1 MMCGFAGFFD
11 VCGGL
16 SDEKYLW
23 LALIR
28 RMAGRLSHR
37 GPIGRGDLV
46 TEHCAFAHVRQAE
59 NAVQPMTVKRDG
71 FTYSIAFD
79 GVIYNAVELREAL
92 RARGESFET
101 ESDAEVVL
109 KSYMAFGED
118 CAGSLNGVFALII
131 EDERRGQVFL
141 CRDRFGAKPLFYT
154 RSGDRLV
161 FASEIKALFEYPGVQ
176 PKIGRTGL
184 CEVFGMAPIR
194 TPGCG
199 VYENILEVLPGH
211 FITYGKDGFA
221 ERPYFKLEARP
232 YTESYAD
239 TVRQVRELLEDSINR
254 IERREGECCAIL
266 QDEPGSEILAAF
278 AGKRQT
284 EMCAAEVDSRKIDF
298 LTDAVIAR
306 DLPGM
311 TEASLFPLCR
321 AAKSGYPAAMSGVG
335 ADVLFGE
342 YAWLWRDAPCEAF
355 PWMTGSQARTKL
367 LKPGLL
373 EALDPVSYVCERYE
387 EMLESVPL
395 LRGESAENRRFREK
409 TYLGIYGYM
418 AAKLERLDR
427 CGMACG
433 LQIHVPFADH
443 RLISLLF
450 NTPKAVKS
458 ELIQEICRE
467 LNVDFKF
474 KTPQRKISAVDLE
487 ALKTQLSA
495 VLCDKDQS
503 IHKLISEKAVRALMT
518 EPVGEENVQLLTYV
532 LQVNLWLNRYKVKLQ
547 L

>member
-1 MMCGFAGFFD
+1 MCGFAGFFD

-23 LALIR
+23 LTLIR

-37 GPIGRGDLV
+37 GPDGRGALV
-46 TEHCAFAHVRQAE
+46 TEHCALAHVRQAA
-59 NAVQPMTVKRDG
+59 NAAQPMTARQDG

-79 GVIYNAVELREAL
+79 GMLYNAAELREAL

-109 KSYMAFGED
+109 KGYMAFGED
-118 CAGSLNGVFALII
+118 CAKKLNGAFAFVI
-131 EDERRGQVFL
+131 EDKRRGQVFL

-184 CEVFGMAPIR
+184 CELFGLSPMH

-199 VYENILEVLPGH
+199 VYENIFEVLPGH
-211 FITYGKDGFA
+211 CITYGRDGFA
-221 ERPYFKLEARP
+221 EHPYFKLEARP

-239 TVRQVRELLEDSINR
+239 TVQQVRALLEDAVNR
-254 IERREGECCAIL
+254 CPKDGSCAVL
-266 QDEPGSEILAAF
+266 EDTLGGEILAAL
-278 AGKRQT
+278 AKKQQVEIYAVENGGGKT
-284 EMCAAEVDSRKIDF
+284 DF
-298 LTDAVIAR
+298 LTDTVIAR

-311 TEASLFPLCR
+311 TDTALYALCR
-321 AAKSGYPAAMSGVG
+321 AAKPKCAAAMSSVG

-342 YAWLWRDAPCEAF
+342 CPWLLQDAPQDIF
-355 PWMTGSQARTKL
+355 PWMTHLQARTKL
-367 LKPGLL
+367 LKPELL
-373 EALDPVSYVCERYE
+373 EALEPESYVRERYE
-387 EMLESVPL
+387 EMLEGVPV
-395 LRGESAENRRFREK
+395 LRGESAENRKCREK

-418 AAKLERLDR
+418 AAELEQADR

-433 LQIHVPFADH
+433 LQIHVPYADH
-443 RLISLLF
+443 RLVSLLF
-450 NTPKAVKS
+450 NTPKAVKNGLLRDIYRDLLPDA
-458 ELIQEICRE
+458 EPRAKMPLQKPD
-467 LNVDFKF
+467 NVRDNW
-474 KTPQRKISAVDLE
+474 
-487 ALKTQLSA
+487 LKTQLSA
-495 VLCDKDQS
+495 VLRDKEQP
-503 IHKLISEKAVRALMT
+503 IHKLISEKAVRTLMA
-518 EPVGEENVQLLTYV
+518 ELFSEDGAQLSIYV
-532 LQVNLWLNRYKVKLQ
+532 LQMNLWLNRYKVKLV